1 MDNASSHLVAMY
13 NRCGMVAAYYESVWP
28 NCFFLFRSYRTMIS
42 AESNFSFFIYF
53 DICVAGIVTG
63 SGFRFLTLFLP
74 LPGDQLQAKV
84 SPLVRP

>member
-1 MDNASSHLVAMY
+1 MNL
-13 NRCGMVAAYYESVWP
+13 CGLII
-28 NCFFLFRSYRTMIS
+28 FLFRSYRMMIS

-53 DICVAGIVTG
+53 DICVAGIVSG

-84 SPLVRP
+84 SPSVRP

>member
-1 MDNASSHLVAMY
+1 M
-13 NRCGMVAAYYESVWP
+13 
-28 NCFFLFRSYRTMIS
+28 MIS

-53 DICVAGIVTG
+53 DICVAGIVSG
-63 SGFRFLTLFLP
+63 SDFCFLTLFLP